1 MDGLWHCLLQNSVLF
16 NQLQTKT
23 RKLPDSCWSLA
34 SPGDTGIIIP
44 GRRTC
49 ETTHQFR
56 CRCHV
61 RDAVIW
67 LHPRR
72 STYQHPPEC
81 GAPGHWQLNI
91 TPVIVGF
98 MVDKLNFIRVTK
110 QLRSL
115 KRWRHLVRILVYTPS
130 KSAVKSLDYH
140 EYAHKFHQSQ
150 HDWPWIPSH
159 IHVFPWPGL
168 WLSRATFHRIAMEW
182 ILKRRTPRWDLPVP
196 VGGSP
201 SVSSNMAIWEIPY
214 RNFLAGE
221 VIEVYIY
228 KWFCSC

>member
-1 MDGLWHCLLQNSVLF
+1 MDGLWHCLLQNTVLF

-34 SPGDTGIIIP
+34 SPGD
-44 GRRTC
+44 
-49 ETTHQFR
+49 QFR

-168 WLSRATFHRIAMEW
+168 WLSRDRHIGSRWNGSWRGGHRGGTYQSP
-182 ILKRRTPRWDLPVP
+182 LVDLLRCHQTWQS
-196 VGGSP
+196 GKSLIGIFSLGK
-201 SVSSNMAIWEIPY
+201 SSKYIS
-214 RNFLAGE
+214 
-221 VIEVYIY
+221 IY